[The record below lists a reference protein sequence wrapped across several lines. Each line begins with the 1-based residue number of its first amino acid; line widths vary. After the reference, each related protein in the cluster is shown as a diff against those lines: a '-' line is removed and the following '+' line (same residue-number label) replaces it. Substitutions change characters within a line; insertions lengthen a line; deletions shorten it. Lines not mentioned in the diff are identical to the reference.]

1 MCFKHF
7 TSRTSFAILI
17 REMNQGFYV
26 ITGVATFCRPN
37 FTPSKSEE
45 GLTGSLP
52 SSKFEDSIGFYDGI
66 EEEFSQE
73 DLKALDSEG
82 RCVMTCHQIEVN
94 ISTKNLLGNSFI

>member
-1 MCFKHF
+1 M
-7 TSRTSFAILI
+7 
-17 REMNQGFYV
+17 
-26 ITGVATFCRPN
+26 ATFCRPN

-82 RCVMTCHQIEVN
+82 RCVITCHQIEVKRN
-94 ISTKNLLGNSFI
+94 DCKTSEIQSSTQSHIKIGSDGTLARAPA